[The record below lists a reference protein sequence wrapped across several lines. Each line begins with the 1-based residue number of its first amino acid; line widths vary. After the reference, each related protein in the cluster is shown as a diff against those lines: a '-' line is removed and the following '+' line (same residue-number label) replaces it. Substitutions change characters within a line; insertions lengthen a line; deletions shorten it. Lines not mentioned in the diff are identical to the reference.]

1 MIKLI
6 SLWSLKMTEITIEDF
21 MKLDLRI
28 ARVKSAVSVEDADK
42 LLKLELDLG
51 ALGEK
56 TVFAG
61 MKQAYDPVTLIDK
74 MVVCVNNLKHR
85 EMRFGTSE
93 GMILAAGD
101 DAIGRFIISPAQGAE
116 PGMQVR

>member
-1 MIKLI
+1 M
-6 SLWSLKMTEITIEDF
+6 SEITIEDF

-28 ARVKSAVSVEDADK
+28 ARVQKAESVEEADK

-51 ALGEK
+51 PLGNK

-61 MKQAYDPVTLIDK
+61 MKQAYEPENLIDK
-74 MVVCVNNLKHR
+74 MLVCVNNLKER
-85 EMRFGTSE
+85 KMRFGTSE

-101 DAIGRFIISPAQGAE
+101 DDIGIFILSPDQGAE
-116 PGMQVR
+116 PGMQVK

>member
-1 MIKLI
+1 M
-6 SLWSLKMTEITIEDF
+6 SEITIEDF

-28 ARVKSAVSVEDADK
+28 ARVQKAESVEEADK

-51 ALGEK
+51 PLGNK

-61 MKQAYDPVTLIDK
+61 MKQAYKPENLIDK
-74 MVVCVNNLKHR
+74 MVVCVNNLKER
-85 EMRFGTSE
+85 KMRFGTSE

-101 DAIGRFIISPAQGAE
+101 DDIGIFILSPDQGAE
-116 PGMQVR
+116 PGMQVK

>member
-1 MIKLI
+1 ME
-6 SLWSLKMTEITIEDF
+6 EITIEDF

-28 ARVKSAVSVEDADK
+28 AKIVSAESVEEADK

-51 ALGEK
+51 SEVSK

-61 MKQAYDPVTLIDK
+61 MKKVYAAETLIGK
-74 MVVCVNNLKHR
+74 LVVCVNNLKPR
-85 EMRFGTSE
+85 KMRFGVSE

-101 DAIGRFIISPAQGAE
+101 DSDGIFILSPDDGAS